1 MKKSELYEKTV
12 QFTHAEALLWLAAL
26 EKDCPNTRYSHR
38 TDGVGGLFPCPTCG
52 GTGKVAVL
60 SYLREPCPNNINRG
74 TDRANHILCP
84 ACQGHTWV
92 PKLGRQA
99 IQDSMVD
106 AGWICTTVQIKTKR
120 EVMFLKMLGNPP
132 NERYACGEDA
142 DDWLAA
148 IKAIKME
155 VADG

>member
-1 MKKSELYEKTV
+1 MKKSELYENIV
-12 QFTHAEALLWLAAL
+12 QLTHAEALLWLAAL
-26 EKDCPNTRYSHR
+26 EKDCLNTRYSHR

-52 GTGKVAVL
+52 GTGKVPVL
-60 SYLREPCPNNINRG
+60 PGLREPCPNNINRG
-74 TDRANHILCP
+74 TDRAHHIGCP

-92 PKLGRQA
+92 PKEGRQA
-99 IQDSMVD
+99 IQDAMVE
-106 AGWICTTVQIKTKR
+106 AGWIYTIAQLKTSR
-120 EVMFLKMLGNPP
+120 EVVFFKMLGNPP

-155 VADG
+155 VVDG